1 VSAALREIVDAES
14 IAQRLIA
21 IVEDERSPQQGGPSY
36 KIRLEAI
43 GMIVDRIEGKA
54 VSRSV
59 IARAEAALPV
69 GFESMSFDTKSRIL
83 DEIESRATRGDL
95 LDDGTTDA
103 DDGGDQ

>member
-1 VSAALREIVDAES
+1 
-14 IAQRLIA
+14 
-21 IVEDERSPQQGGPSY
+21 
-36 KIRLEAI
+36 
-43 GMIVDRIEGKA
+43 
-54 VSRSV
+54 V